1 MPGKKGR
8 EVESTV
14 HKKRREDQQ
23 PSRLEKSGGK
33 EQLWMFEEGLSPSR
47 TERQENFSSRREFWP
62 PNGETNTLA
71 LDI

>member
-1 MPGKKGR
+1 MPGKKGG

-33 EQLWMFEEGLSPSR
+33 ENCGGLRRGFHVLRPNVKKISARGENFGPR
-47 TERQENFSSRREFWP
+47 TEKLIP
-62 PNGETNTLA
+62 
-71 LDI
+71 